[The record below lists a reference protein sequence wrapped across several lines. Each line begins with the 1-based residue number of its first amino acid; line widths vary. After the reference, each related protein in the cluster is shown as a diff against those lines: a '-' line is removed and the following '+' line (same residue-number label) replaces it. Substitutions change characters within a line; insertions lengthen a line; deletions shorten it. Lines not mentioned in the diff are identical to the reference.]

1 MSRIL
6 WIGDG
11 GVTTGFG
18 TVTHSI
24 GDRLVDL
31 GHDVHCLAANF
42 SGDHFPTKV
51 KLYRASSKQATDV
64 VGKGRILEMLAEVMP
79 DIVVILNDP
88 HVMTGTLFKNNADPT
103 HILLRFRPIIAYLA
117 IDGENIPPAWQVMKR
132 FVKPVAM
139 SAFGAKQFE
148 IDTVIPH
155 GVDSDVFHPV
165 SEENRV
171 TLSTG
176 VEVAT
181 KAEAKEA
188 LGFDPDGFLILRVD
202 RNSIRKDF
210 GATWR
215 AIVPVM
221 HEHPEV
227 HGHFQCQ
234 GNDPAGGPIFPAT
247 FSRDEATMNRFHLP
261 AEETYNTFRGWPTE
275 DLVALYNAADVFVTT
290 SMGEGFGLTIAEA
303 MACGV
308 PVIAQD
314 CSAVSELV
322 EDAGIL
328 IQPAGILTAPAGHDL
343 RTADVPAF
351 TRAIEMLY
359 ENPDI
364 RAEMGRIGRERIVEL
379 FSWDAAA
386 AAFDR
391 LIRDIHEASLKSG
404 SDPAEAVQ
412 EALAS
417 V

>member
-1 MSRIL
+1 MSKIL

-31 GHDVHCLAANF
+31 GHDVHCLAANHT
-42 SGDHFPTKV
+42 GDHYPTKV
-51 KLYRASSKQATDV
+51 KLYRASSKQATDTI
-64 VGKGRILEMLAEVMP
+64 GKARVLEMLAEVMP

-88 HVMTGTLFKNNADPT
+88 HVMSGLLFKNTADPT

-117 IDGENIPPAWQVMKR
+117 VDGTSIPPAWQVLKK
-132 FVKPVAM
+132 FTKPVAM
-139 SAFGAKQFE
+139 SAFGAAQLG

-155 GVDSDVFHPV
+155 GVDADLFHPV
-165 SEENRV
+165 SEEHPL

-176 VEVAT
+176 AVITT
-181 KAEAKEA
+181 KAEAKIAFGYE
-188 LGFDPDGFLILRVD
+188 PDEFLALRVD

-210 GATWR
+210 GATWQ
-215 AIVPVM
+215 ALVPVM
-221 HEHPEV
+221 QAHTDV
-227 HGHFQCQ
+227 HAHFQCQ
-234 GNDPAGGPIFPAT
+234 GNDPSGGPIFPAT
-247 FSRDEATMNRFHLP
+247 WSRDEATMDRFHLP
-261 AEETYNTFRGWPTE
+261 AEETFNTFRGWPIS

-314 CSAVSELV
+314 CSAISELV
-322 EDAGIL
+322 EDAGVL
-328 IQPAGILTAPAGHDL
+328 IQPSGTLTAPAGHDL

-364 RAEMGRIGRERIVEL
+364 RVEMGRLGRQRIVDL

-386 AAFDR
+386 AAFDQ
-391 LIRDIHEASLKSG
+391 LIRDIHSASLESG
-404 SDPAEAVQ
+404 SDPAEAVE
-412 EALAS
+412 EAAAS